1 MVTAA
6 RASDPRRGGRLSAA
20 ACLAAALTLVSCGG
34 FGQAPEPSS
43 PSPPSVS
50 DVPSHQL
57 PGFPTAPP
65 APPVRALQGIG
76 QAQQFVAAVF
86 DDAQSQWSKVFATAG
101 IRYTQAKMVLFTSAV
116 RSGCGPQTSAV
127 GPFYCP
133 ADNTVYLDVTF
144 FDEMAK
150 RFGVSG
156 DFAMA
161 YVVAHEVG
169 HHIQNVTGVMQQ
181 VARAEQAQPSAA
193 NALSVLTELQ
203 ADCYA
208 GVWAHSTYRRGLL
221 EPGDIQEA
229 LNAAAAV
236 GDDFLQK
243 SATGAVRPE
252 EWTHG
257 SSAQRQQWLTTGY
270 RTGEPGACDTFAT
283 AGR

>member
-1 MVTAA
+1 MFAVGLLLAVTVV
-6 RASDPRRGGRLSAA
+6 G
-20 ACLAAALTLVSCGG
+20 CGG
-34 FGQAPEPSS
+34 QGQPPAAP
-43 PSPPSVS
+43 PSPTPSVS
-50 DVPSHQL
+50 DGPAHQL
-57 PGFPTAPP
+57 PGFPAAPTTPPVTAPQSP
-65 APPVRALQGIG
+65 AQVR
-76 QAQQFVAAVF
+76 QFVAAVF
-86 DDAQSQWSKVFATAG
+86 DDAQAQWTKVFATAG
-101 IRYTQAKMVLFTSAV
+101 ARYTPAKLVLFTSAV
-116 RSGCGPQTSAV
+116 HSGCGPQTSAV

-133 ADNTVYLDVTF
+133 ADDTVYLDVSF

-156 DFAMA
+156 DFALA

-169 HHIQNVTGVMQQ
+169 HHVQNVTGVTLQ
-181 VARAEQAQPSAA
+181 VAQAERAQPANA

-229 LNAAAAV
+229 LTAAAAI
-236 GDDFLQK
+236 GDDFQQK
-243 SATGAVRPE
+243 SATGSVRPE

-270 RTGEPGACDTFAT
+270 QTGSPAACDTFAT
-283 AGR
+283 GGR